1 MEMQKE
7 SQNNWSHYLGGGLSK
22 CHGEGS
28 TMWCGNV
35 PLCFDFAQRVLRV
48 LCGYF
53 AQEPRVVFENNVS
66 EPIVLILSIL
76 PGSNWSVLLLRNVM
90 QDAMRCVKKK
100 IPEVGIRVYVDD
112 MRPFQTWISMSC

>member
-1 MEMQKE
+1 MEMEKG
-7 SQNNWSHYLGGGLSK
+7 SQNNWSHDLGGGLSE

-28 TMWCGNV
+28 TMWCGNG

-53 AQEPRVVFENNVS
+53 AQEPRVMFENNVS
-66 EPIVLILSIL
+66 EPMVLILSIL
-76 PGSNWSVLLLRNVM
+76 PGSNWSVLLLRSVM

-100 IPEVGIRVYVDD
+100 
-112 MRPFQTWISMSC
+112 SLK